1 MTLLFA
7 VRTDAR
13 RPVPPYSGESGR
25 VATGLFSS
33 GSIYGVFLLEAPEDG
48 FDAKGG
54 GVHGREDRRLQ
65 VLVLVAEGVNEE
77 NNLKLIEVD
86 RADVGDLRVHGED
99 FLGAFTQGR
108 VRAIAVVQS
117 LLD

>member
-1 MTLLFA
+1 M
-7 VRTDAR
+7 
-13 RPVPPYSGESGR
+13 
-25 VATGLFSS
+25 
-33 GSIYGVFLLEAPEDG
+33 
-48 FDAKGG
+48 
-54 GVHGREDRRLQ
+54 
-65 VLVLVAEGVNEE
+65 LVLVAEGINEE

-86 RADVGDLRVHGED
+86 RADLGDLRVHGED